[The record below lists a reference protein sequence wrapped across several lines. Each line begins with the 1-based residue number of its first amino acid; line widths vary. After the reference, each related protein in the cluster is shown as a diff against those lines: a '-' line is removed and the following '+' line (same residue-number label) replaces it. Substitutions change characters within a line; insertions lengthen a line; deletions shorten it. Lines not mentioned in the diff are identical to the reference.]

1 MIYSNKTQT
10 ILQTVDFAERERERE
25 RGGGGQLKR
34 KSIHLKKKLFCFVD
48 SEKISKC

>member
-25 RGGGGQLKR
+25 RRQLKR
-34 KSIHLKKKLFCFVD
+34 KSIHLKKKLFCFVA